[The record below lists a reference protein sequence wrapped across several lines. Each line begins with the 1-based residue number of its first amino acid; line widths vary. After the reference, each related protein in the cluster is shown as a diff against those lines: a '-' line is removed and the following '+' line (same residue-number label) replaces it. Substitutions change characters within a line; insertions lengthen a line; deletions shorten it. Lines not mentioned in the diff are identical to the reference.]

1 MAQSNLSARK
11 ISVELLERISKNG
24 EYSSEII
31 PITLQKTN
39 LSQKDKSLV
48 LELVNGTLRW
58 QGQLDWI
65 LAKYFHGSFEKSP
78 DKLKRILE
86 ISLYQI
92 KFLDKIPQYAA
103 VSEGVQIAKEA
114 GGQPWGKLVNGVL
127 RNYLRSRDLINFPSI
142 ENDPVSA
149 ISVEHSHP
157 KWLVQRWLDRYGL
170 ERTIRFCEHNNRRPE
185 ISLRT
190 NLRKITRAALLKE
203 LETSGLQPEPSKY
216 FDDFIKV
223 SKPRNLAELPSFQ
236 NGLFAIQDEST
247 ALATHLLAPK
257 KGDTVLDM
265 CAAPGGKTCHIGQ
278 LVGDEGKVVAVDI
291 KADRLNLLKENLTR
305 LGLKSIQPLVGN
317 AAEIDLPKVDK
328 ILLDAPCSGLGVLS
342 KRADLR
348 WKRKPQDIFNIR
360 IIQKK
365 ILENAARLLKR
376 DGALVYST
384 CTLEPEENE
393 ELIEEFLKEHSNF
406 QVDPDSDSVDQ
417 TFSMSEN
424 YWASIPYEHKMDGV
438 FAVKLVKSN

>member
-1 MAQSNLSARK
+1 MAQSSLSARK

-31 PITLQKTN
+31 PNTLQKAK
-39 LSQKDKSLV
+39 LSKKDKSLV
-48 LELVNGTLRW
+48 VELVNGTLRW

-65 LAKYFHGSFEKSP
+65 LAKYFNGNFEKSP

-92 KFLDKIPQYAA
+92 RFLDKIPQYAA
-103 VSEGVQIAKEA
+103 VSEGVEIAKEA

-127 RNYLRSRDLINFPSI
+127 RNYLRSRDSISFPSI

-149 ISVEHSHP
+149 ISINHSPP
-157 KWLVQRWLDRYGL
+157 KWLIQRWLQRYGL
-170 ERTIRFCEHNNRRPE
+170 EKTIQFCEHNNRRPE

-190 NLRKITRAALLKE
+190 NLRKITGAALLKE
-203 LETSGLQPEPSKY
+203 FETSGLQAEPSKY

-223 SKPRNLAELPSFQ
+223 SKPRVLAELPSFQ

-247 ALATHLLAPK
+247 ALATHLLAPE
-257 KGDTVLDM
+257 KGDIVLDL

-317 AAEIDLPKVDK
+317 AAEIDLPKFDK

-348 WKRKPQDIFNIR
+348 WKRKPQDIINIR
-360 IIQKK
+360 KIQKK
-365 ILENAARLLKR
+365 LLENAARLLKR
-376 DGALVYST
+376 DGTLVYST

-393 ELIEEFLKEHSNF
+393 ELIEEFLMEHSNF
-406 QVDPDSDSVDQ
+406 QVDPESDSVHQ
-417 TFSMSEN
+417 TFSTSGN
-424 YWASIPYEHKMDGV
+424 YWASVPYEHKMDGV

>member
-1 MAQSNLSARK
+1 MAQSSLSARK
-11 ISVELLERISKNG
+11 TSVELLERISKNG

-31 PITLQKTN
+31 PNTLQKAK
-39 LSQKDKSLV
+39 LSKKDKSLV

-65 LAKYFHGSFEKSP
+65 LAKYFHGNFEKSP

-92 KFLDKIPQYAA
+92 RFLDKIPQYAA

-127 RNYLRSRDLINFPSI
+127 RNYLRSRDSISFPSI
-142 ENDPVSA
+142 EKDPVSA
-149 ISVEHSHP
+149 ISIEHSHP
-157 KWLVQRWLDRYGL
+157 KWLIQRWLERYGL
-170 ERTIRFCEHNNRRPE
+170 EKTIRFCEHNNRRPE

-190 NLRKITRAALLKE
+190 NLRKITGAALLKE
-203 LETSGLQPEPSKY
+203 FETSGLQAEPSKY

-223 SKPRNLAELPSFQ
+223 SKPRDLTELPSFQ
-236 NGLFAIQDEST
+236 NGLFTIQDEST
-247 ALATHLLAPK
+247 AVATHLLAPE
-257 KGDTVLDM
+257 KGDIVLDL

-317 AAEIDLPKVDK
+317 AAEIDLPKFDK

-360 IIQKK
+360 KIQKK
-365 ILENAARLLKR
+365 ILANAARLLKR
-376 DGALVYST
+376 DGTLVYST

-393 ELIEEFLKEHSNF
+393 KLIEIFLKENSNF
-406 QVDPDSDSVDQ
+406 QVDRDFDSVHQ
-417 TFSMSEN
+417 TFSTPGG
-424 YWASIPYEHKMDGV
+424 YWTSVPYEHKMDGV
-438 FAVKLVKSN
+438 FAVRLIKSN